1 MNIGFTISF
10 HFFIQIQKEVAD
22 ILGSEGEETNKK
34 IELEYEVEKVLD
46 KRFRKGRAEY
56 FVKWKH
62 YDETTWEPLKNL
74 GNIDDLLE
82 EFENR
87 EVRFE
92 NNILFK
98 KYSFVFQGNE
108 SSSNSSKSKTKKQPE
123 KEDSKGPIVEE
134 EGVYEVEKVLEKRF
148 RKGRAEYFVKWKN
161 YDETTWEPLK
171 NLTNVKDLIDKFEKS
186 QA

>member
-1 MNIGFTISF
+1 M
-10 HFFIQIQKEVAD
+10 
-22 ILGSEGEETNKK
+22 GSEGEETNKK

-92 NNILFK
+92 NINWFK
-98 KYSFVFQGNE
+98 KYSYVF
-108 SSSNSSKSKTKKQPE
+108 
-123 KEDSKGPIVEE
+123 
-134 EGVYEVEKVLEKRF
+134 
-148 RKGRAEYFVKWKN
+148 
-161 YDETTWEPLK
+161 
-171 NLTNVKDLIDKFEKS
+171 
-186 QA
+186 